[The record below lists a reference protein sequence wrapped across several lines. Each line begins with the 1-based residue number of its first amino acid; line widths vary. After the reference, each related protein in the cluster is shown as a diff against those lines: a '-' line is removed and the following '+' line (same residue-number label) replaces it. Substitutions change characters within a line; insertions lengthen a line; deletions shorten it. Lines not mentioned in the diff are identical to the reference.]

1 MSKQRNGTPGKKP
14 PAPSVKLRLARTP
27 LEQRSGSKPLA
38 RSAQRRSTVG
48 EKADE
53 VEAGQRAKPIPVRR
67 GRGQKSEMTIGARR
81 GEARMLGPSD
91 GAGTITPS
99 IKPNLSKCQSSSA
112 CASALSGRKME
123 SPGIWRVGPLSG
135 NQGAALRV

>member
-48 EKADE
+48 KKTDE
-53 VEAGQRAKPIPVRR
+53 VEAGQRSKPIPVRR

-99 IKPNLSKCQSSSA
+99 IRPNLSKGQSPSPCDMLSSSA
-112 CASALSGRKME
+112 LASALYCTAIR
-123 SPGIWRVGPLSG
+123 R
-135 NQGAALRV
+135 